1 MMTIMKLRMMSILVG
16 CGILILTS
24 GYQIQTTEV
33 DGITPN
39 TKKKRIFPS
48 SDCLIYRLK
57 SRFRFRGRNSSGGM
71 RYCQML
77 LIWRRLGRKLMS

>member
-1 MMTIMKLRMMSILVG
+1 MMTIMKLRMMSIRVG

-33 DGITPN
+33 DGITSN
-39 TKKKRIFPS
+39 TKKKSIFPS

-57 SRFRFRGRNSSGGM
+57 SRFDIEEEIPQVGCAIVRCF
-71 RYCQML
+71 
-77 LIWRRLGRKLMS
+77 